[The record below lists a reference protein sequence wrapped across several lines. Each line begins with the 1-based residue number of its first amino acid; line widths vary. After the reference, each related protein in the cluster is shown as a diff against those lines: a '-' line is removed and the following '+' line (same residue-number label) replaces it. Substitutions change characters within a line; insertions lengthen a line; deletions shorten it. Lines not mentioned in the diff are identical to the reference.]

1 MQVTFTRQISVILLF
16 ICKVQLRLSNRRKKK
31 TFLDSFFEIF
41 PYMQQNKPKHLYKKK
56 KLRREIK
63 RITKI
68 RISKENAFFL
78 SLFVFFFFTLKTVIQ
93 KEHGKMILYCIVVV
107 VIDTDKCYEELTL

>member
-1 MQVTFTRQISVILLF
+1 
-16 ICKVQLRLSNRRKKK
+16 
-31 TFLDSFFEIF
+31 
-41 PYMQQNKPKHLYKKK
+41 MQQNKPKYLYKKK
-56 KLRREIK
+56 IKREIK
-63 RITKI
+63 GITKI

-78 SLFVFFFFTLKTVIQ
+78 SLFDFFTLKTVIQ

>member
-1 MQVTFTRQISVILLF
+1 M
-16 ICKVQLRLSNRRKKK
+16 
-31 TFLDSFFEIF
+31 DSFFEIF
-41 PYMQQNKPKHLYKKK
+41 PYMQQNKPKYLYKKK
-56 KLRREIK
+56 IKREIK
-63 RITKI
+63 GITKI

-78 SLFVFFFFTLKTVIQ
+78 SLFDFFTLKTVIQ